1 MSKSGESLYLTFLY
15 NIKEVIDTML
25 SITSFL
31 ALGKWVSCYLLYI

>member
-1 MSKSGESLYLTFLY
+1 MSKLGESLYLTFLY

-31 ALGKWVSCYLLYI
+31 ALGK

>member
-1 MSKSGESLYLTFLY
+1 LKPVENIDLTFLY

-31 ALGKWVSCYLLYI
+31 ALGK